1 MSRHKKHGRLSA
13 IEVAQWAFDGM
24 ANVERLRNI
33 SIHPTKYIY
42 EQFFVGFIFA
52 CMSLPINKRERMLAL
67 MEQWRGS
74 GQSRKEFCS
83 LQGIKFSTFC
93 YWIRRSKEQH
103 KGTGFKQILPSQV
116 SLGRIDIIYPNG
128 VKVSADGDLSLIAKL
143 IHLY

>member
-1 MSRHKKHGRLSA
+1 
-13 IEVAQWAFDGM
+13 
-24 ANVERLRNI
+24 
-33 SIHPTKYIY
+33 
-42 EQFFVGFIFA
+42 
-52 CMSLPINKRERMLAL
+52 MLAL